1 MKTSQYLLNKPMFAY
16 CAAALA
22 VMSARGDEPGSGT
35 YESPGP
41 VDAASFIAPVPL
53 QGPGYSVY
61 PQGYNDGLMNRYQI
75 TLSSGAKL
83 EVLGTEA
90 LLERIVEAAAIEDLR
105 RVSSSENFGKA
116 LGKAGGDKLKAAGSA
131 IMNPLKTLGSVPKGA
146 SRFFGKIGE
155 GLKGGA
161 SEYEDKAYADLAGA
175 AQAKRQLAA
184 KYGVN
189 PYSTNPELQDEL
201 NKVAW
206 VQAGVGGAIN
216 IGLSAA
222 TGGAAGL
229 AVTAVN
235 ANTRM
240 YNRVRD
246 EDPANLR
253 IENRKKLLELGLTR
267 EQTEPLLKH
276 PAFSPMHETIIC
288 DALAALGRNVNV
300 AGFIQT
306 ATIAQAEE
314 DAFFF
319 QRSAQLMKLYH
330 QTEAPIVR
338 LVPSRLIMLCEDA
351 QGRVFLPVPLDFAI
365 WFPRIA
371 GRMEELGPQLAGKQ
385 LVIWTTGQMS
395 QRLQQEFQARK
406 IAFKT
411 GVKPTAE

>member
-1 MKTSQYLLNKPMFAY
+1 MQTKRGLFCISLTPFCAMAL
-16 CAAALA
+16 AAAPA
-22 VMSARGDEPGSGT
+22 FGQQPGPGS

-61 PQGYNDGLMNRYQI
+61 PQAYNDGLLNRYQI
-75 TLSSGAKL
+75 TLSSGASH

-105 RVSSSENFGKA
+105 RVTSGAKFGQA
-116 LGKAGGDKLKAAGSA
+116 FGKAGGDKLKAAGSA
-131 IMNPLKTLGSVPKGA
+131 IMNPLKLIGSVPKGA
-146 SRFFGKIGE
+146 SRFFGKVGE
-155 GLKGGA
+155 NMKGGA
-161 SEYEDKAYADLAGA
+161 SDYEDKAYADLAGA

-189 PYSTNPELQDEL
+189 PYTTNPELQDEL

-216 IGLSAA
+216 IGLGAA

-235 ANTRM
+235 ANTRL
-240 YNRVRD
+240 YARVRD

-253 IENRKKLLELGLTR
+253 IENRKKLLELGLTK
-267 EQTEPLLKH
+267 EETEPLLKH
-276 PAFSPMHETIIC
+276 HAFSPMHETTIC
-288 DALAALGRNVNV
+288 DALAALGPNVNA

-306 ATIAQAEE
+306 ATVSQAEE
-314 DAFFF
+314 DAYFF
-319 QRSAQLMKLYH
+319 QRAAQLMKLYH

-338 LVPSRLIMLCEDA
+338 LIPSRLIMLCEDA
-351 QGRVFLPVPLDFAI
+351 RGRIFLPVPLDYGI

-371 GRMEELGPQLAGKQ
+371 GRIEELGPQLAGKS
-385 LVIWTTGQMS
+385 LVIWTTGKFS
-395 QRLQQEFQARK
+395 NRLQQELQARN

-411 GVKPTAE
+411 DVRPTGD